1 MACNTRTLKN
11 RKLLLLLL
19 LPDFLVAGTVAK
31 PLIPAP
37 RKFLARLW
45 EALEALLCGM
55 EVNMTTQTQTQ
66 TQAQTQAQAKM
77 LAKARKKLRKQQY
90 MAEGKR
96 MEQDELLTHRRKE
109 ERVELDTLEFIQA
122 VDRFKRKTL
131 KVFPSWSEILEI
143 LRTLGYQKVME

>member
-1 MACNTRTLKN
+1 M
-11 RKLLLLLL
+11 LLLLL
-19 LPDFLVAGTVAK
+19 LPDFLGAGTVAE

-37 RKFLARLW
+37 RKLLARLW
-45 EALEALLCGM
+45 EALEALLSGM
-55 EVNMTTQTQTQ
+55 EVDMTTQTQTQ
-66 TQAQTQAQAKM
+66 TQAQTQTQSQAQVRA
-77 LAKARKKLRKQQY
+77 LAKAAKKLRKQQY

-131 KVFPSWSEILEI
+131 KVFPSWTEILEI